1 MPSAC
6 IYMEPLKTGGKFL
19 VLGRLTLHSNQSG
32 EFVCSPAMVF
42 WP

>member
-1 MPSAC
+1 MPSAY
-6 IYMEPLKTGGKFL
+6 IYMEPLKTGGEFL

-32 EFVCSPAMVF
+32 EFVCSPAVGF